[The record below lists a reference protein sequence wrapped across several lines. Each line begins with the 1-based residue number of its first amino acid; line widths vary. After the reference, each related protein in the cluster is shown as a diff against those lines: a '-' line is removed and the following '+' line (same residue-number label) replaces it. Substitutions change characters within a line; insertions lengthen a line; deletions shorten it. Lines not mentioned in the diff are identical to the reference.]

1 MTGGSRGEVRLGY
14 DAASPSGPSGDVM
27 KTLSVVGASGL
38 FAIVLGL
45 SASVSARQDA
55 DAKAQ
60 AAAGPAAETAY
71 AEEEEVEGDA
81 EPVDPAEQR
90 PQKMPPERPSSR
102 VPTADVWTALGPS
115 PTQSAQV
122 AVPPDNEVTGAIHA
136 IAPHPSNA
144 SILYIGAVNGGIWKT
159 SDATAARP
167 TWTPQTDNLP
177 SQSIGAI
184 AFDPTDAT
192 NQTLIAGIGRFSN
205 FAQRGDD
212 ELGVYRTTNGGSTW
226 TLHGGSTLLGQ
237 KIIAV
242 AARGAT
248 LLAGS
253 TTGGLFRST
262 NTGATFTLASGT
274 GGLPTGGIFDLVG
287 NRANANQLYVAV
299 RGSAPKVLRSD
310 DGGATWNDVTAGIAN
325 LSSATGA
332 IRLAVG
338 PSNVVYAAI
347 VNSNILA
354 GVVRS
359 TNLGATWTAMDVPA
373 IHPGNQG
380 NVNTSIAAD
389 PSNANLVYLGGDRI
403 TASPFT
409 GNTVRGDASL
419 AAGSQFAIIH
429 GSGAGGT
436 SPHADSRAMAF
447 DANGNLLESDDG
459 GIYRRSTPATTGTW
473 SSVIGNLAVTEVH
486 DLDHDKVANVIMIGT
501 QDNGMHM
508 QQAAANPRW
517 TMINGGDGGDAAI
530 DDDTL
535 GIAGS
540 YRYISSQNSGGFRRA
555 QYNAA
560 NAFVSNLSLPTIGDP
575 QFVTPL
581 ELNVTTPT
589 RLLIGGTNAIYE
601 STNITTASPTFTSL
615 GTPGA
620 NRNAMAY
627 GAADNPDAAYVGKN
641 AAVFRRQGTAFVAT
655 TALPAGAAAIT
666 DVAMDPANSQRVYAI
681 DDNQVFRSTDAGT
694 TWQDV
699 TGNLGTIS
707 AQDFRTIEFI
717 PSSAGGL
724 VALGTRSGVY
734 TAAANSSSWS
744 LLGTGLPDVLVFDL
758 RYIASSGQLIAG
770 TLGRGV
776 WSFTVVTDR
785 IFADGFQ

>member
-1 MTGGSRGEVRLGY
+1 
-14 DAASPSGPSGDVM
+14 M
-27 KTLSVVGASGL
+27 KTLSVVGASSL
-38 FAIVLGL
+38 FAVVLGL
-45 SASVSARQDA
+45 SAGASARYDA
-55 DAKAQ
+55 DAKAVASDAAEQ
-60 AAAGPAAETAY
+60 AADAAGY
-71 AEEEEVEGDA
+71 AGEEEVEGDM

-136 IAPHPSNA
+136 IAAHPSNA

-184 AFDPTDAT
+184 AFDPTDVT

-248 LLAGS
+248 LFAAS

-262 NTGATFTLASGT
+262 NTGASFSLASGT

-287 NRANANQLYVAV
+287 NRANANQLYIAV

-347 VNSNILA
+347 VNSNILV

-389 PSNANLVYLGGDRI
+389 PTNANLVYLGGDRI

-486 DLDHDKVANVIMIGT
+486 DLDHDKVSNVIMIGT
-501 QDNGMHM
+501 QDNGTHM

-535 GIAGS
+535 GIGGS

-555 QYNAA
+555 QYSAA
-560 NAFVSNLSLPTIGDP
+560 NAFVGNLSLPAISDP

-589 RLLIGGTNAIYE
+589 RLLIGGTNTVYE

-666 DVAMDPANSQRVYAI
+666 DVAMDPANSQRVFAV
-681 DDNQVFRSTDAGT
+681 DDNQVFRSTDAGA

-785 IFADGFQ
+785 IFANGFQ

>member
-1 MTGGSRGEVRLGY
+1 AAAAPAGSLVPAGREAPGNE
-14 DAASPSGPSGDVM
+14 AAED
-27 KTLSVVGASGL
+27 
-38 FAIVLGL
+38 
-45 SASVSARQDA
+45 DA
-55 DAKAQ
+55 DGE
-60 AAAGPAAETAY
+60 AG
-71 AEEEEVEGDA
+71 GDM

-90 PQKMPPERPSSR
+90 PQKMPPERPAGR
-102 VPTADVWTALGPS
+102 AVAAETWVALGPS

-122 AVPPDNEVTGAIHA
+122 AVPPDNEVSGAIHA
-136 IAPHPSNA
+136 IAAHPGNA
-144 SILYIGAVNGGIWKT
+144 DILYVGAVNGGIWKT
-159 SDATAARP
+159 TNATAARP

-184 AFDPTDAT
+184 AFDPTDGT

-212 ELGVYRTTNGGSTW
+212 ELGVYRTTNGGASW

-242 AARGAT
+242 AARGPT
-248 LLAGS
+248 LLAAS

-262 NTGATFTLASGT
+262 NTGSTFGLASGT

-287 NRANANQLYVAV
+287 NRTNANQLYIAV

-338 PSNVVYAAI
+338 PSNVVFAAI
-347 VNSNILA
+347 VNSNVLA

-359 TNLGATWTAMDVPA
+359 TNLGATWTPMDVPS
-373 IHPGNQG
+373 IHPGAQG

-447 DANGNLLESDDG
+447 DANGALLESDDG
-459 GIYRRSTPATTGTW
+459 GIYRRSTPGTTGTW

-486 DLDHDKVANVIMIGT
+486 DLAHDRVANVIMIGT
-501 QDNGMHM
+501 QDNGTHM

-540 YRYISSQNSGGFRRA
+540 YRYISSQNSGGFRRT
-555 QYNAA
+555 QYSAA
-560 NAFVSNLSLPTIGDP
+560 NAVVGNLALPAIADP
-575 QFVTPL
+575 QFVTPV
-581 ELNVTTPT
+581 ELNATTST
-589 RLLIGGTNAIYE
+589 RMLVGGTNTLYE
-601 STNITTASPTFTSL
+601 STNIATGTPTFTSL

-627 GAADNPDAAYVGKN
+627 GAANDPDAAYVGKG
-641 AAVFRRQGTAFVAT
+641 AAVFRRQGASFVAT
-655 TALPAGAAAIT
+655 AALPSGAATVT
-666 DVAMDPANSQRVYAI
+666 DVAMDPDDSQLVFAI
-681 DDNQVFRSTDAGT
+681 DDNQVFRSVNGGT
-694 TWQDV
+694 SWQDV
-699 TGNLGTIS
+699 TGNLGAVS
-707 AQDFRTIEFI
+707 SQDFRTIEFI
-717 PSSAGGL
+717 PSAFGDG

-734 TAAANSSSWS
+734 YAAANSGSWS
-744 LLGTGLPDVLVFDL
+744 LLGSGLPDVLVFDL
-758 RYIASSGQLIAG
+758 RYVASSGQLIAG

-776 WSFTVVTDR
+776 WSLAVVTDR
-785 IFADGFQ
+785 IFANGFQQ

>member
-1 MTGGSRGEVRLGY
+1 
-14 DAASPSGPSGDVM
+14 M
-27 KTLSVVGASGL
+27 KTLSVVGACSL
-38 FAIVLGL
+38 FAVVLG
-45 SASVSARQDA
+45 VSAGASARHDDDA
-55 DAKAQ
+55 GAQASATAQ
-60 AAAGPAAETAY
+60 AAAESAY
-71 AEEEEVEGDA
+71 ADEEEVEGGDM

-136 IAPHPSNA
+136 IAAHPGNA
-144 SILYIGAVNGGIWKT
+144 GILYIGAVNGGIWKT
-159 SDATAARP
+159 TDATAARP
-167 TWTPQTDNLP
+167 TWTAQSDNLP

-212 ELGVYRTTNGGSTW
+212 ELGVYRTTNGGASW

-248 LLAGS
+248 LFAAS
-253 TTGGLFRST
+253 TTGGLYRST
-262 NTGATFTLASGT
+262 NTGASFALASGT

-287 NRANANQLYVAV
+287 NRANTSQLYVAV

-338 PSNVVYAAI
+338 PSNVVFAAI
-347 VNSNILA
+347 VNSNVLV

-359 TNLGATWTAMDVPA
+359 TNLGATWTAMDVPS
-373 IHPGNQG
+373 IHPGAQG

-389 PSNANLVYLGGDRI
+389 PANANLVYLGGDRI

-486 DLDHDKVANVIMIGT
+486 DLAHDRVANVIMIGT

-535 GIAGS
+535 GGS

-555 QYNAA
+555 QYSAA
-560 NAFVSNLSLPTIGDP
+560 NAFVSNVSLPAISDP

-581 ELNVTTPT
+581 ELNVTTSA
-589 RLLIGGTNAIYE
+589 RMLVGGTNTVYE
-601 STNITTASPTFTSL
+601 STNITTAAPTFTSL

-641 AAVFRRQGTAFVAT
+641 AAVYRRQGASFVAT
-655 TALPAGAAAIT
+655 TALPAGAAAVT
-666 DVAMDPANSQRVYAI
+666 DVAMDPNNSQRVFAI
-681 DDNQVFRSTDAGT
+681 DDNQVFRSTDGGT

-707 AQDFRTIEFI
+707 AQDFRTIEYI
-717 PSSAGGL
+717 PSTFGDS

-734 TAAANSSSWS
+734 SAAVNSTSWS
-744 LLGTGLPDVLVFDL
+744 LLGSGLPDVLVFDL
-758 RYIASSGQLIAG
+758 RYIATSGQLIAG

-776 WSFTVVTDR
+776 WRLNVVTDR
-785 IFADGFQ
+785 IFANGFQ